1 MNSQGRRAISA
12 SMSLIAVALF
22 GVSGAHAEAPSWAI
36 ESLGANCLG
45 ATGQSASSSCEAAA
59 MYFERSTM
67 EAYRCMAQ
75 SVGPDQPGR
84 VVCQRLK
91 LPNLP
96 RGTYAIALGQ
106 APASGDFQQAPPQ
119 AGSTPATPQAGSTPA
134 TRVSR
139 IRSGWNREIPAGAT
153 SMVDWA
159 GSYWI
164 ASTDKKDIKF
174 CLNFYTTGL
183 DHEMCSSA
191 IWQ

>member
-1 MNSQGRRAISA
+1 MRPHGRRAISA
-12 SMSLIAVALF
+12 STALIAISLF
-22 GVSGAHAEAPSWAI
+22 GASGAHAEAPSWAI

-45 ATGQSASSSCEAAA
+45 ATGQSASASCEAAA
-59 MYFERSTM
+59 IYFERSTM

-84 VVCQRLK
+84 LVCQRLK

-96 RGTYAIALGQ
+96 RGAYAIALGQ
-106 APASGDFQQAPPQ
+106 APASGDLQQAPPQ
-119 AGSTPATPQAGSTPA
+119 AGSTPATPQTGSTPA
-134 TRVSR
+134 TRVNR
-139 IRSGWNREIPAGAT
+139 IRSGWNREIPAGTT

-183 DHEMCSSA
+183 DHEVCSSA